1 MVSSSRR
8 SQCPHYVGTSL
19 LTCSGYRE
27 VIVEILID
35 GSVLQD
41 PPKPCDTVLFHLP
54 RRLELVRVVR
64 WASGVAGEL
73 LLLDQSPIS
82 LGVSLEEYP
91 LRGLVVTKLVTPTRL
106 IPAVGLRTFIG
117 DAGLDVRR
125 LRRRNNQQPCRQ
137 GALADRRSAGLR
149 AREIP
154 SHGPVR
160 EQIGIGAGPIEAE
173 YGRRTER
180 SSGSGSGIGRGGNTC
195 CNEHSVGNDS

>member
-1 MVSSSRR
+1 MVSSFRR

-27 VIVEILID
+27 VVVEILID

-91 LRGLVVTKLVTPTRL
+91 LRWPVVTEFISPAGLVPTVGFSALVR
-106 IPAVGLRTFIG
+106 
-117 DAGLDVRR
+117 DACLD
-125 LRRRNNQQPCRQ
+125 LRR
-137 GALADRRSAGLR
+137 
-149 AREIP
+149 
-154 SHGPVR
+154 
-160 EQIGIGAGPIEAE
+160 
-173 YGRRTER
+173 
-180 SSGSGSGIGRGGNTC
+180 
-195 CNEHSVGNDS
+195 